1 MSPGL
6 LLSAAGT
13 LVLAGWLAG
22 VAGWLG
28 TSPAENWT
36 LFVGGSLLVAASG
49 AVAVLPRRQ

>member
-1 MSPGL
+1 MSPRL

-28 TSPAENWT
+28 TSPTDNWT
-36 LFVGGSLLVAASG
+36 MFVGGSLLVAASG
-49 AVAVLPRRQ
+49 VVAVLPRR

>member
-36 LFVGGSLLVAASG
+36 LFVGGSVLVAASG
-49 AVAVLPRRQ
+49 AVAVFPRRQ